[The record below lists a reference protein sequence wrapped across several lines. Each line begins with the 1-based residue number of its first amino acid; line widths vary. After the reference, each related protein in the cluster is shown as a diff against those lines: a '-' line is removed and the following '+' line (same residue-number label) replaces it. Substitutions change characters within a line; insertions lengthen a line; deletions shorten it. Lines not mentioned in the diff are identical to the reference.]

1 MPESTGPRP
10 ARQLDRVYREA
21 AERSIPIEVMLE
33 LTHHCNF
40 RCGHC
45 YIPDFGAPDR
55 LSTARILALL
65 DELAEMGTLVLALS
79 GGELFLRRDWE
90 AVARRA
96 RELDFD
102 LHLFTNGALVDGE
115 RARAIRALDATVQ
128 VSFYTLDGARFDE
141 FVRRPGAF
149 AKVVEGIER
158 LRAEGVRTI
167 LKVPLMTFNYR
178 EMRSLQMWGEE
189 RGCEVRSSPVITAKK
204 DGNLAPLAFRV
215 PQPALAAE
223 LGGPVLGCFDADR
236 VLDTPPADTPLC
248 AAATRYACITSAG
261 DVMACNILPGADSNV
276 RERSFRE
283 VWEESPWLR
292 RIRALR
298 RADLTECS
306 TCTTFSRCGRCTAQA
321 LVEDGDLL
329 GPSRQAQ
336 ERAALLGAL
345 ETERTASL

>member
-1 MPESTGPRP
+1 MS
-10 ARQLDRVYREA
+10 AQLERVYQEA
-21 AERSIPIEVMLE
+21 AARSIPIEVMIE

-55 LSTARILALL
+55 LSTARVLTLL

-79 GGELFLRRDWE
+79 GGELLLRRDWE
-90 AVARRA
+90 TVARRA

-149 AKVVEGIER
+149 AKVVEGIEC

-178 EMRSLQMWGEE
+178 EMRNLQMWGEE

-236 VLDTPPADTPLC
+236 VLDRDAPLC

-261 DVMACNILPGADSNV
+261 DVMACNILPGADRNV
-276 RERSFRE
+276 REQSFRE
-283 VWEESPWLR
+283 AWEGSPWLQR
-292 RIRALR
+292 VRSLR

-306 TCTTFSRCGRCTAQA
+306 SCETFSRCGRCTAQA

-345 ETERTASL
+345 EAGPVAST